1 MNSKNTKKTSSSR
14 RMTAAAL
21 MIAAAGAL
29 SIGGLGAAASAN
41 AKPIIDN
48 PAPAV
53 PSAPLAPSGGQ
64 AYAAIAFS
72 PATGTWASFT
82 NAGSFIDASAG
93 AVNACHNAGG
103 GLCVLTGSTNV
114 SGGGASCV
122 ALAVDPV
129 HWLLWHSGVGPSQI
143 SAMTAALDGKD
154 RRIATTTCTT
164 VGGSPNLSFTGQV
177 NQLQDS

>member
-1 MNSKNTKKTSSSR
+1 MSTKNTNSSRR

-21 MIAAAGAL
+21 MVAAAGAL
-29 SIGGLGAAASAN
+29 AVGGVGAAATAN

-48 PAPAV
+48 PGP
-53 PSAPLAPSGGQ
+53 APSVPRSPDTGAGESF
-64 AYAAIAFS
+64 AAIAFS

-82 NAGSFIDASAG
+82 NAPSLIDATAG
-93 AVNACHNAGG
+93 AVSACHNAGG
-103 GLCVLTGSTNV
+103 GLCLPTGSTKAT
-114 SGGGASCV
+114 GTGASCV

-129 HWLLWHSGVGPSQI
+129 HWVLWHSGVGPTQI

-164 VGGSPNLSFTGQV
+164 VNGQPNLSFTGKV
-177 NQLQDS
+177 NQLAGT